1 MTLIVLF
8 VAVVFHAA
16 RDSRSA
22 GAIEPLSAKAL
33 NVTGQIGTLSLAR
46 NVSPLVIALRRSND
60 EDRSEDTEGITRS
73 AEVDRN
79 ERRNG
84 NTVSEGVVTSGN
96 SSGTAIQAEVE
107 TEDPTTDGL
116 LEPHLALTHAERMAR
131 LEASSPKLTNRVDR
145 LDWARVPVEP
155 PLFRVFEETDA
166 DVVPPGTKDIPLRD
180 DLRLVWSSGLRDG
193 EAQLGAWG
201 EPDVGDRVGMVEVTI
216 SERGEVEKARLL
228 SVPNSIYGAML
239 LSVIKAWQFTPATKD
254 GQAVRYRQVMP
265 LIAAR

>member
-22 GAIEPLSAKAL
+22 GAIEPLPAKAL
-33 NVTGQIGTLSLAR
+33 NVTGKIGTLSLAR

-60 EDRSEDTEGITRS
+60 EDRSEDTEGITRL
-73 AEVDRN
+73 AAVDTN

-84 NTVSEGVVTSGN
+84 NTVSDGVVTSGN
-96 SSGTAIQAEVE
+96 SSGNAI
-107 TEDPTTDGL
+107 L
-116 LEPHLALTHAERMAR
+116 LDPHLALTHAERMAR

-180 DLRLVWSSGLRDG
+180 DLRLVWSSGLRES
-193 EAQLGAWG
+193 EAQPGAWG
-201 EPDVGDRVGMVEVTI
+201 KPDVGDRVGMVEVTI

-228 SVPNSIYGAML
+228 SVPNSIHGAML
-239 LSVIKAWQFTPATKD
+239 LSVIKTWQFTPATKD